1 MFEILGVNGK
11 YVRDEI
17 PARKEDEL
25 EVPNFKGD
33 ASERAVRCAQMRG
46 YRAAVAKKKRKEEIA
61 NRIVDSICEA
71 LFGVFIFTFFFG
83 CLFLACI

>member
-1 MFEILGVNGK
+1 MFEILAVNGK

-71 LFGVFIFTFFFG
+71 LFGVFIFTFFFD

>member
-46 YRAAVAKKKRKEEIA
+46 YRAAGAKKKRKEEIA

>member
-1 MFEILGVNGK
+1 MFEILAVNGK

-46 YRAAVAKKKRKEEIA
+46 YRAAVVKKKRKEEIA

>member
-1 MFEILGVNGK
+1 MFEILAVNGK
-11 YVRDEI
+11 FVMDEI

-25 EVPNFKGD
+25 DVLEIKSNT
-33 ASERAVRCAQMRG
+33 SERAVRCAQMRG

>member
-1 MFEILGVNGK
+1 MFEILAVNGK

-46 YRAAVAKKKRKEEIA
+46 YKAAVAKKKRKEEIA

>member
-1 MFEILGVNGK
+1 MFDILAVNGK

-17 PARKEDEL
+17 PARKEDDL

>member
-1 MFEILGVNGK
+1 MFEILAVNGK
-11 YVRDEI
+11 FVMDEI

>member
-1 MFEILGVNGK
+1 MFEILAVNGK

-17 PARKEDEL
+17 SARKEDEL

-46 YRAAVAKKKRKEEIA
+46 YRTAVAKKKRKEEIA